1 MTELYD
7 VLIVGAGA
15 SGLASAW
22 YLSDKGLKVAV
33 FEQGEKLKS
42 NSIIPIK
49 EGGEIQKIKKLNPN
63 PNIRDSFADYKID
76 TTESPIDIANFN
88 GIGGSTVLFSAHY
101 PRFHPEDFNVFT
113 SDRVAVDWPIK
124 YSELKPFTN

>member
-1 MTELYD
+1 MMECYD

-42 NSIIPIK
+42 NSIVSL
-49 EGGEIQKIKKLNPN
+49 EDGGEIQKIKFLNSN
-63 PNIRDSFADYKID
+63 PNIRNSFADYKID
-76 TTESPIDIANFN
+76 TSESPIDIANFN
-88 GIGGSTVLFSAHY
+88 GIGGSTILFSAHY
-101 PRFHPEDFNVFT
+101 PRFHQKILMYLLLIE
-113 SDRVAVDWPIK
+113 WQLIG
-124 YSELKPFTN
+124 L